1 MRIMRKKLFPD
12 VLGRHLAAGLLL
24 ELAAFLLP
32 VFLYGLRFPK
42 LLTAQPTVLQLCYLL
57 LLLPFLNAFFG
68 IAARSYRRPAGVRI
82 AAKLTKPLL
91 LLGCV
96 LCLLLTAFPAYCS
109 STGSTKQYLHFD
121 SMNAAMAESLRT
133 LFPAEIPAEAAEP
146 RYQYYRYS
154 SLLEESVQLSLGETL
169 PEPTFSKTV
178 TALRENPL
186 LSNADW
192 QENKETL
199 LLNAA
204 LKNGLH
210 VRVTVDK
217 LTGRLILSCEYRI
230 LKY

>member
-1 MRIMRKKLFPD
+1 MQKRLFPD
-12 VLGRHLAAGLLL
+12 PLGRHLAAGLLL

-42 LLTAQPTVLQLCYLL
+42 LLTAQSTVLQLCFLL

-68 IAARSYRRPAGVRI
+68 IAARCYRKPAGVRI
-82 AAKLTKPLL
+82 ATKLTRPLL

-96 LCLLLTAFPAYCS
+96 LCLVLTALPAYCS
-109 STGSTKQYLHFD
+109 ATDNTKQYLHFD
-121 SMNAAMAESLRT
+121 KMNSAMEAELRS
-133 LFPAEIPAEAAEP
+133 LFPAEISADAAEP

-169 PEPTFSKTV
+169 PEPAFSETV

-192 QENKETL
+192 QENDETL
-199 LLNAA
+199 LLNTS
-204 LKNGLH
+204 LNGGLH
-210 VRVTVDK
+210 VRVTTDK
-217 LTGRLILSCEYRI
+217 LSKRLIVSCEYRI
-230 LKY
+230 LKH

>member
-1 MRIMRKKLFPD
+1 MQKRLFPD
-12 VLGRHLAAGLLL
+12 PLGRHLAAGLLL

-42 LLTAQPTVLQLCYLL
+42 LLTAQPTILQFCYLL

-68 IAARSYRRPAGVRI
+68 IAARCYRKPAGVRI
-82 AAKLTKPLL
+82 AVKLTKPLL

-109 STGSTKQYLHFD
+109 STSSTRQYLHFD
-121 SMNAAMAESLRT
+121 RMNAAMAETLQS
-133 LFPAEIPAEAAEP
+133 LFPAEIPAEAKEP

-169 PEPTFSKTV
+169 PEPAFSETL
-178 TALRENPL
+178 TSLRENPL

-192 QENKETL
+192 QDSEETL
-199 LLNAA
+199 LLNAT
-204 LKNGLH
+204 LSSGLH
-210 VRVTVDK
+210 VRVTADK
-217 LTGRLILSCEYRI
+217 LSKRLILSCEYRI
-230 LKY
+230 L

>member
-1 MRIMRKKLFPD
+1 MQKKLFPD

-42 LLTAQPTVLQLCYLL
+42 LLTAQPAILQLCYLL

-68 IAARSYRRPAGVRI
+68 IAARSYRKPAGVRI
-82 AAKLTKPLL
+82 ALKLTRPLL

-109 STGSTKQYLHFD
+109 STGNVQQYLHFD
-121 SMNAAMAESLRT
+121 RMNAAMAENLQA
-133 LFPAEIPAEAAEP
+133 LFPAEIPAEAMEP

-169 PEPTFSKTV
+169 PEPAFSETI
-178 TALRENPL
+178 TTLRENPL

-192 QENKETL
+192 QDSAETL
-199 LLNAA
+199 LLNAT
-204 LKNGLH
+204 LQNGLH
-210 VRVTVDK
+210 VRVTADK
-217 LTGRLILSCEYRI
+217 LTRRLILSCEYRI
-230 LKY
+230 LKR